1 MRNLKRM
8 AAFLTALILCLGLPV
23 TASAAEADTG
33 FSDVDAGAW
42 YAEAAATA
50 GTTA

>member
-8 AAFLTALILCLGLPV
+8 AVFLAALILCLELSV

-33 FSDVDAGAW
+33 SPMWMPAPGMPRLAPI
-42 YAEAAATA
+42 AR
-50 GTTA
+50 TTA